1 EQVQV
6 LGVGDVD
13 EEEQHHEHVGPPE
26 DGGQRRRG
34 LNGDT
39 APGFAEDCTE
49 EGPVSAPTGD
59 VGEDLEE
66 EDGDKYQA
74 NQADEDK
81 GIAHAVV
88 LACELLRADDHAP
101 VGELENG
108 QEGQE
113 DKDIEENGEG
123 AARYDGQRD
132 VEDAFCPEIERV
144 NLDDE
149 KAPEGEEVSDAG

>member
-1 EQVQV
+1 VLDRQDDLLGPEGLLSCQRGTDAVAAATLGTGVAVEELLPGELADVMDAVVLTLLQIGNWVKRTHWAQIAEEDVEGRGEQVQV

-13 EEEQHHEHVGPPE
+13 EEEQHHEHVGPLE

-66 EDGDKYQA
+66 
-74 NQADEDK
+74 
-81 GIAHAVV
+81 
-88 LACELLRADDHAP
+88 
-101 VGELENG
+101 
-108 QEGQE
+108 
-113 DKDIEENGEG
+113 
-123 AARYDGQRD
+123 
-132 VEDAFCPEIERV
+132 
-144 NLDDE
+144 
-149 KAPEGEEVSDAG
+149 